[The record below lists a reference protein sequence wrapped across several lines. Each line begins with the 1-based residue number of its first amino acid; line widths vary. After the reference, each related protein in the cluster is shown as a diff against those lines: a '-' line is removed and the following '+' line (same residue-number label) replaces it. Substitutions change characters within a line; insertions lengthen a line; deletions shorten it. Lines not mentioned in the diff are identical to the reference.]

1 MEEQMQS
8 DKDGVSRRGVRC
20 VSASNMWF
28 GFLFVCNVK
37 VMLVSPGQLQQMDH
51 FITDS

>member
-20 VSASNMWF
+20 MSASNMCF
-28 GFLFVCNVK
+28 GFLFVCNTE
-37 VMLVSPGQLQQMDH
+37 VMLVSPGQHQQMGH